1 MCGIAG
7 LADYKSDSLDEPL
20 RLMTTSIS
28 HRGPDAFGHRI
39 FCGDNYKIGLG
50 HQRLSIMDL
59 SSRANQPMRYEHLNI
74 VYNGEIY
81 NYKDIRHELISFGYT
96 FETESDTEVV
106 LKSIHAFSDKA
117 YKKFNG
123 MFSIAVYDEKNS
135 SITLVR
141 DRLGIKPLYYSH
153 ATNLFLFASELKALL
168 CHPRFHKKINQ
179 RAYWQYFR
187 YGYIA
192 DNLSIYRD
200 TYQVPP
206 GSILTFDLTK
216 DSLSINPFWNIS
228 DYSKPSTTK
237 TEEKKHL
244 QNIESLLFSA
254 CKLRTSCD
262 VEFGAFLS
270 GGYDS
275 SLVCALTQKVLNK
288 PLKTFTI
295 GFEDSEY
302 DESKQAR
309 KISEYLGTEHHEFR
323 LSRKVALEYIL
334 KAPNIWDEPLVDE
347 STVPIAL
354 LAHCT
359 SKHVK
364 VVLSADGGDELFWG
378 YPKYKRVLSLD
389 KIMRRIPGK
398 LLLGETLRQLL
409 SVQPMWSIKARI
421 NKFVQLLS
429 SNNNAEILRELQ
441 QIFNDIELE
450 RLLLDK
456 SGRNSKYSI
465 LTTNNCSNDIIS
477 NDIISYHTS
486 NILVKVD
493 RATMYSGI
501 EARSPFLDYRIVEY
515 MMGIHPNVNIK
526 ENTMKYLVKELAH
539 KHIPQALLDRPKMGF
554 AMPLMYWLKEELS
567 PYISYFLDEK
577 KLSRYGV
584 YNVTYIKYLRVQYEL
599 GHLKDTRKLWAILV
613 MEMWREKHG
622 EKNNLTTN
630 YDKQS

>member
-7 LADYKSDSLDEPL
+7 LADYKSDSLEEQL
-20 RLMTTSIS
+20 RLMTNSIS
-28 HRGPDAFGHRI
+28 HRGPDAFGQQM
-39 FCGDNYKIGLG
+39 FCGDNYKIGFG

-59 SSRANQPMRYEHLNI
+59 STRANQPMGYENLNI
-74 VYNGEIY
+74 VYNGEVY
-81 NYKDIRHELISFGYT
+81 NYKDIRQELISLGYT

-123 MFSIAVYDEKNS
+123 MFSIAVYDKSKS
-135 SITLVR
+135 SIKLVR
-141 DRLGIKPLYYSH
+141 DRLGIKPLYYNH
-153 ATNLFLFASELKALL
+153 DTNLFLFASELKALL
-168 CHPRFHKKINQ
+168 CHPRFNKKINQ

-192 DNLSIYRD
+192 DNLSIYKD

-206 GSILTFDLTK
+206 GSVLTIDLTK
-216 DSLSINPFWNIS
+216 NSISIDPFWNIS

-237 TEEKKHL
+237 TEETKQL
-244 QNIESLLFSA
+244 QDIECLLLSA

-302 DESKQAR
+302 DESEQAR
-309 KISEYLGTEHHEFR
+309 KVSEYLGTKHHEFR
-323 LSRKVALEYIL
+323 LSKTDALEYIL
-334 KAPNIWDEPLVDE
+334 KAPDIWDEPLVDE

-364 VVLSADGGDELFWG
+364 VALSADGGDELFWG

-389 KIMRRIPGK
+389 KIMKRIPGK
-398 LLLGETLRQLL
+398 PILGETLRQLL
-409 SVQPMWSIKARI
+409 SVQPMWTTQARV

-429 SNNNAEILRELQ
+429 SNNNAEISRELQ

-450 RLLLDK
+450 QLLLDK
-456 SGRNSKYSI
+456 SGRNSKY
-465 LTTNNCSNDIIS
+465 TTLKTHNDKNNIITNDIV
-477 NDIISYHTS
+477 SYHTS

-501 EARSPFLDYRIVEY
+501 EARSPFLDYRVVEY
-515 MMGIHPNVNIK
+515 MLGLNPKVNIK
-526 ENTMKYLVKELAH
+526 KNTMKYQVKELAH
-539 KHIPQALLDRPKMGF
+539 RHIPQALLDRPKMGF

-567 PYISYFLDEK
+567 PYISYFLDQK
-577 KLSRYGV
+577 KLFGYGV
-584 YNVTYIKYLRVQYEL
+584 YNMTYIKYLCEQFEL
-599 GHLKDTRKLWAILV
+599 GNLKDTRKLWAIFV
-613 MEMWREKHG
+613 MEMWREKYG
-622 EKNNLTTN
+622 EKNVALTN
-630 YDKQS
+630 GDKQS